1 MRKRTLI
8 VLGIILAFFVAQ
20 SCSSN
25 PEKSLLSRYFN
36 AVSMNDN
43 STMASMA
50 LEPAQW
56 ELASWE
62 ILSVSPEKIEPV
74 GLPAL
79 NQKELDV
86 KKAQDAQIG
95 PTMDADAVLANAKDE
110 LDLART
116 AGAKAVAK
124 KKVEEAQAKYDEEFG
139 KMRDLKISYTEA
151 KKAAAA
157 EEQITLFSLGVRELA
172 AVRDMTGNVHSKDV
186 VVKIKTKQGVTK
198 DYRLLMRMY
207 DLTNPAAGLKQ
218 RGRWVITKFEAVA

>member
-8 VLGIILAFFVAQ
+8 VLGIILAFVVAQ

-43 STMASMA
+43 ATMASMA

-56 ELASWE
+56 DVASWE
-62 ILSVSPEKIEPV
+62 IVSVTPEKVEPV
-74 GLPAL
+74 TLSAL
-79 NQKELDV
+79 NQKEVDA
-86 KKAQDAQIG
+86 KKAQDTQIG
-95 PTMDADAVLANAKDE
+95 PTMDADTALANAKDE

-116 AGAKAVAK
+116 AGARAQAK
-124 KKVEEAQAKYDEEFG
+124 KKVDEAQAKYDEEYN
-139 KMRDLKISYTEA
+139 KMKDLKKSYNEA
-151 KKAAAA
+151 KAAAAA

-172 AVRDMTGNVHSKDV
+172 SVRDLTGNLHSKDV
-186 VVKIKTKQGVTK
+186 VVKIKTKQGATK

-207 DLTNPAAGLKQ
+207 QVQTAGGQ
-218 RGRWVITKFEAVA
+218 RLPSRWVITKFEAAN